1 MKNLIEINK
10 CLSIHN
16 ISTALVCYNELHL
29 YRVVLIKCV
38 YVILNYFFTL
48 HLSSN
53 IQKDFEE
60 LYGWQDPPMNP
71 EGWIVRHWQ
80 GDDLEFSEGELFQD
94 FEQTFQNFF
103 EGFPFDVTPQIQ
115 GLMFL

>member
-1 MKNLIEINK
+1 M
-10 CLSIHN
+10 
-16 ISTALVCYNELHL
+16 
-29 YRVVLIKCV
+29 
-38 YVILNYFFTL
+38 
-48 HLSSN
+48 SSN

-60 LYGWQDPPMNP
+60 FYGWQDPPMNP

-115 GLMFL
+115 GLSKTYVSMKLLKNALDTGKLCFPPSKTNHRRNKINVVHTKVVSNIEKNIF